1 MAIKF
6 LDSIDLTGLELS
18 NVLAQNLAGV
28 PTTALGEG
36 QFIFDSTTG
45 VKALKYWN
53 GTKWITLDGQ
63 GGVTSVTEGVGI
75 SIPGTTGAVTV
86 NIDYKGV
93 DNAILSATDAGGT
106 ALVGD
111 DVIWYTDA
119 KGVSIKHGN
128 VADLPF
134 TNTSGTVESVALSS
148 DIAAF
153 AVTGSPVTGSGTLK
167 LDLSGGTAGQF
178 LKQDGTWAS
187 VPGGYSSWEL
197 NVNTVKAADITDG
210 ATVDLID
217 GTGIDI
223 TATKSAV
230 TIALDTTG
238 VTAGSYTSADITVD
252 AEGRI
257 TAASA
262 GGSGTMTAF
271 KVGADTGT
279 ATIIEDG
286 DTLTVTG
293 GEGIDTVVST
303 DEVTVTLDLTELSA
317 PKAKPVGTDG
327 LAGVYGNVQGIDTI
341 NNISLSLFAAA
352 SGDIDMGGNQV
363 SKIAATPKA
372 TDDAASK
379 AYVDLVASGS
389 GALIFQGGYDAA
401 SNSPVL
407 DDRAGATPIAVLKGW
422 TYAVTSKGT
431 FYGEEVEDGDLLIA
445 EVDNAV
451 SLAEWTV
458 VQNNIGVAT
467 DTVLGIANFPTAGGL
482 AVSAGAVSLAASGA
496 TAGTY
501 GTAAKVGQVTI
512 DAKGIVTA
520 ASEVDIKIG
529 AGQVTSFCAEVE
541 SCVTK
546 REHTEVIGGATAMDV
561 VHNLGTNNVIVQV
574 YENAA
579 PFANVGVTIERKD
592 VDTVTI
598 KVAKTPAEKS
608 LVCLIT
614 KIG

>member
-6 LDSIDLTGLELS
+6 LDAIDLTGLEVQ
-18 NVLAQNLAGV
+18 NVLAQNSAGV
-28 PTTALGEG
+28 PAKPLGEG

-53 GTKWITLDGQ
+53 GTAWVVLDGQ
-63 GGVTSVTEGVGI
+63 GGVTGI
-75 SIPGTTGAVTV
+75 TAGTGIAISGSTGNVTV
-86 NIDYKGV
+86 NIDYAGT
-93 DNAILSATDAGGT
+93 DNAILAATNATGT
-106 ALVGD
+106 TLGGD
-111 DVIWYTDA
+111 DIIWYTDA
-119 KGVSIKHGN
+119 KGVSIKYGS
-128 VADLPF
+128 VSDLPF

-153 AVTGSPVTGSGTLK
+153 SVSGSPVTGSGTLQ
-167 LDLSGGTAGQF
+167 LDLDGGTAGQF
-178 LKQDGTWAS
+178 LRQDGTWAS

-197 NVNTVKAADITDG
+197 NVNGVVAADITDG
-210 ATVDLID
+210 AVVDLID

-223 TATKSAV
+223 TNLKSAV
-230 TIALDTTG
+230 TIGLATTG

-262 GGSGTMTAF
+262 GGSGTMTSFDVA
-271 KVGADTGT
+271 ADTGT
-279 ATIIEDG
+279 ATTIGNG

-327 LAGVYGNVQGIDTI
+327 LAGVYGGVQGIDTI

-352 SGDIDMGGNQV
+352 TGDIDMGGNQV

-389 GALIFQGGYDAA
+389 GALIFQGGYNSAT
-401 SNSPVL
+401 NSPVL

-422 TYAVTSKGT
+422 TYAVTKAGT
-431 FYGEEVEDGDLLIA
+431 FYGEVVEDGDLLIA
-445 EVDNAV
+445 EVDNAAA
-451 SLAEWTV
+451 LASWTV
-458 VQNNIGVAT
+458 VQNNVGVAT

-520 ASEVDIKIG
+520 AADVDIKIG
-529 AGQVTSFCAEVE
+529 AGQVTNFCAEVE
-541 SCVTK
+541 SCVAS
-546 REHTEVIGGATAMDV
+546 REFTQVIGGATAMDV
-561 VHNLGTNNVIVQV
+561 KHGLNTNNVIVQV
-574 YENAA
+574 YENAS

-598 KVAKTPAEKS
+598 KVAKIPAEKS

>member
-6 LDSIDLTGLELS
+6 LDAIDLTGLEIQ
-18 NVLAQNLAGV
+18 NVLAQNSVGV
-28 PTTALGEG
+28 PATALGEG

-53 GTKWITLDGQ
+53 GTAWVVLDGQ
-63 GGVTSVTEGVGI
+63 GGVTGITAGKGIGI
-75 SIPGTTGAVTV
+75 SGATGNVTV
-86 NIDYKGV
+86 NINYAGV
-93 DNAILSATDAGGT
+93 DNAILAATDTTGT
-106 ALVGD
+106 VLGRD
-111 DVIWYTDA
+111 DIIWYTDA
-119 KGVSIKHGN
+119 KGVSIKYGN

-134 TNTSGTVESVALSS
+134 TSTSGTVESVALSS

-153 AVTGSPVTGSGTLK
+153 AVSGSPITGSGTLN
-167 LDLSGGTAGQF
+167 LDLNGGTAGQF
-178 LKQDGTWAS
+178 LRQDGAWAS

-197 NVNTVKAADITDG
+197 NVNGVVAADITDG
-210 ATVDLID
+210 AVVDLID

-230 TIALDTTG
+230 TIGLDTTG

-262 GGSGTMTAF
+262 GGSGTMTSFDVA
-271 KVGADTGT
+271 ADTGT
-279 ATIIEDG
+279 ATTISNG

-293 GEGIDTVVST
+293 GVGIDTVVST
-303 DEVTVTLDLTELSA
+303 DEVTVTLDLTELPA

-327 LAGVYGNVQGIDTI
+327 LAGVYGGLQSIDTI
-341 NNISLSLFAAA
+341 NNIALSLFAAA

-372 TDDAASK
+372 SDDAASK

-389 GALIFQGGYDAA
+389 GALIFQGGYNA
-401 SNSPVL
+401 STNSPVL

-422 TYAVTSKGT
+422 TYAVTAAGT
-431 FYGEEVEDGDLLIA
+431 FYGEAVEDGDLLIA
-445 EVDNAV
+445 EVDNAAA
-451 SLAEWTV
+451 LASWTV
-458 VQNNIGVAT
+458 VQSNIGIAT
-467 DTVLGIANFPTAGGL
+467 ATIPGIANFPTAGGL

-520 ASEVDIKIG
+520 AGDVDIKIG
-529 AGQVTSFCAEVE
+529 AGQVTNFCAEVE

-546 REHTEVIGGATAMDV
+546 REHTEIIGGATSMDV

-574 YENAA
+574 YENES
-579 PFANVGVTIERKD
+579 PFANVGVSIERKD

>member
-6 LDSIDLTGLELS
+6 LDAIDLTGLEIQ
-18 NVLAQNLAGV
+18 NVLAQNSVGV
-28 PTTALGEG
+28 PATALGEG

-53 GTKWITLDGQ
+53 GTAWVVLDGQ
-63 GGVTSVTEGVGI
+63 GGVTGITAGKGIGI
-75 SIPGTTGAVTV
+75 SGATGNVTV
-86 NIDYKGV
+86 NINYAGV
-93 DNAILSATDAGGT
+93 DNAILAATDTTGT
-106 ALVGD
+106 VLGRD
-111 DVIWYTDA
+111 DIIWYTDA
-119 KGVSIKHGN
+119 KGVSIKYGN

-134 TNTSGTVESVALSS
+134 TSTSGTVESVALSS

-153 AVTGSPVTGSGTLK
+153 AVSGSPITGSGTLN
-167 LDLSGGTAGQF
+167 LDLNGGTAGQF
-178 LKQDGTWAS
+178 LRQDGAWAS

-197 NVNTVKAADITDG
+197 NVNGVVAADITDG
-210 ATVDLID
+210 AVVDLID

-230 TIALDTTG
+230 TIGLDTTG

-262 GGSGTMTAF
+262 GGSGTMTSFDVA
-271 KVGADTGT
+271 ADTGT
-279 ATIIEDG
+279 ATTISNG

-293 GEGIDTVVST
+293 GVGIDTVVST
-303 DEVTVTLDLTELSA
+303 DEVTVTLDLTELPA

-327 LAGVYGNVQGIDTI
+327 LAGVYGGLQSIDTI
-341 NNISLSLFAAA
+341 NNIALSLFAAA

-372 TDDAASK
+372 SDDAASK

-389 GALIFQGGYDAA
+389 GALIFQGGYNA
-401 SNSPVL
+401 STNSPVL

-422 TYAVTSKGT
+422 TYAVTAAGT
-431 FYGEEVEDGDLLIA
+431 FYGEAVEDGDLLIA
-445 EVDNAV
+445 EVDNAAA
-451 SLAEWTV
+451 LASWTV
-458 VQNNIGVAT
+458 VQNNVGVAT

-520 ASEVDIKIG
+520 AGDVDIKIG
-529 AGQVTSFCAEVE
+529 AGQVTNFCAEVE

-546 REHTEVIGGATAMDV
+546 REHTEIIGGATSMDV

-574 YENAA
+574 YENES
-579 PFANVGVTIERKD
+579 PFANVGVSIERKD

>member
-6 LDSIDLTGLELS
+6 LDAIDLTGLEIQ
-18 NVLAQNLAGV
+18 NVLAQNSVGV
-28 PTTALGEG
+28 PATALGEG

-53 GTKWITLDGQ
+53 GTAWVVLDGQ
-63 GGVTSVTEGVGI
+63 GGVTGITAGKGIGI
-75 SIPGTTGAVTV
+75 SGATGNVTV
-86 NIDYKGV
+86 NINYAGV
-93 DNAILSATDAGGT
+93 DNAILAATDTTGT
-106 ALVGD
+106 VLGRD
-111 DVIWYTDA
+111 DIIWYTDA
-119 KGVSIKHGN
+119 KGVSIKYGN

-134 TNTSGTVESVALSS
+134 TSTSGTVESVALSS

-153 AVTGSPVTGSGTLK
+153 AVSGSPITGSGTLN
-167 LDLSGGTAGQF
+167 LDLNGGTAGQF
-178 LKQDGTWAS
+178 LRQDGAWAS

-197 NVNTVKAADITDG
+197 NVNGVVAADITDG
-210 ATVDLID
+210 AVVDLID

-230 TIALDTTG
+230 TIGLDTTG

-262 GGSGTMTAF
+262 GGSGTMTSFDVA
-271 KVGADTGT
+271 ADTGT
-279 ATIIEDG
+279 ATTISNG

-293 GEGIDTVVST
+293 GVGIDTVVST
-303 DEVTVTLDLTELSA
+303 DEVTVTLDLTELPA

-327 LAGVYGNVQGIDTI
+327 LAGVYGGLQSIDTI
-341 NNISLSLFAAA
+341 NNIALSLFAAA

-372 TDDAASK
+372 SDDAASK

-389 GALIFQGGYDAA
+389 GALIFQGGYNA
-401 SNSPVL
+401 STNSPVL

-422 TYAVTSKGT
+422 TYAVTAAGT
-431 FYGEEVEDGDLLIA
+431 FYGEAVEDGDLLIA
-445 EVDNAV
+445 EVDNAAA
-451 SLAEWTV
+451 LASWTV
-458 VQNNIGVAT
+458 VQNNVGVAT

-520 ASEVDIKIG
+520 AGDVDIKIG
-529 AGQVTSFCAEVE
+529 AGQVTNFCAEVE

-546 REHTEVIGGATAMDV
+546 REH
-561 VHNLGTNNVIVQV
+561 
-574 YENAA
+574 
-579 PFANVGVTIERKD
+579 K
-592 VDTVTI
+592 
-598 KVAKTPAEKS
+598 
-608 LVCLIT
+608 
-614 KIG
+614 